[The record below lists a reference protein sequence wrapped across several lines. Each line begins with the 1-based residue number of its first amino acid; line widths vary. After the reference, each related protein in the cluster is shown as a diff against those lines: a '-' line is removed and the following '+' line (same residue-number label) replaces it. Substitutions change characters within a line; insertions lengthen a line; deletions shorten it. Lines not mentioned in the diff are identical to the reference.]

1 MVRREL
7 EMRSS
12 MPSGEATLTDK
23 CDGGAYPPSYSSCG
37 LDRLAIASYSY
48 VFSWRGI
55 IVGRGSAER
64 PTIWISLFMGR
75 LLCYGVLL
83 FSVRPLD
90 QRGRER
96 ERAERSTA
104 TSTAYRN
111 PSPTTVPV
119 TMAVQKADRVCF
131 IMFFQCEMR
140 QNSASP
146 LFMVN

>member
-1 MVRREL
+1 MVRRKL
-7 EMRSS
+7 EVRSS

-23 CDGGAYPPSYSSCG
+23 CDGGAYPQSYSSCG

-64 PTIWISLFMGR
+64 PTIWVYLFMGR

-96 ERAERSTA
+96 ERELRGLLQPQRRIETHRRRRCRCRWQCRKPTA
-104 TSTAYRN
+104 FVS
-111 PSPTTVPV
+111 S
-119 TMAVQKADRVCF
+119 CF
-131 IMFFQCEMR
+131 F
-140 QNSASP
+140 NAK
-146 LFMVN
+146 